1 MLPVLSGAKD
11 TADVVLVLG
20 GEMLA
25 KFTFAHLM
33 PFSNGV
39 SPGLFSVS
47 ADLLRM
53 WNALTHSHRS
63 SFMVLSWVE
72 LVAPASGALVSAAL
86 ASVAVASVS
95 LSSGVMGDSDWSC
108 WT

>member
-1 MLPVLSGAKD
+1 
-11 TADVVLVLG
+11 
-20 GEMLA
+20 MLA
-25 KFTFAHLM
+25 KFTFSHLI

-39 SPGLFSVS
+39 SSAPFSAS

-63 SFMVLSWVE
+63 SSIVLSWVE
-72 LVAPASGALVSAAL
+72 LVAPASGALVSVAL
-86 ASVAVASVS
+86 ASVAGACVS
-95 LSSGVMGDSDWSC
+95 LSAGVTGDSDRSC